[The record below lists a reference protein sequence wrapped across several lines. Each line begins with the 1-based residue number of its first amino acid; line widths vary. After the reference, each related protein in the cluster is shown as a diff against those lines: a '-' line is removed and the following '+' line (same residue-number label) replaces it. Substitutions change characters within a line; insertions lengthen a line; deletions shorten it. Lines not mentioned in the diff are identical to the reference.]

1 MVNRPTNNMQQQKQ
15 AVNAPNQGKKIQ
27 KDEEYDILNM
37 IEKQLKS
44 NKDSGKSGGTKSG
57 TF

>member
-1 MVNRPTNNMQQQKQ
+1 MHQQKQ
-15 AVNAPNQGKKIQ
+15 ATNAPNQAKKQ
-27 KDEEYDILNM
+27 MPKDEEYDILNM